1 MNEARGVLPMMAAGS
16 ARSSSRGHGATARCP
31 REGLL
36 EGKKPDWAAGARLRL
51 KLLLGQE

>member
-1 MNEARGVLPMMAAGS
+1 MMAAGG

-36 EGKKPDWAAGARLRL
+36 EGEKPDWAAGARLRL